1 MHRAPP
7 YADYYCGGLDMNK
20 GLMAVLGCLGVL
32 LFGAFIVAVIF
43 FGQYNRLVKMNE
55 EVKAQWAQVDNQLK
69 RRNDLIPN
77 LEAVVKG
84 ASKHEKDIF
93 DKITQAR
100 AAYGAAKTS
109 GEKMQI
115 ANQIG
120 SDLSRLLVIVES
132 NPQMQAMGVFR
143 DFMVSLE
150 STENRI
156 STERGRYNELVKTYN
171 QSIKVIP
178 GKFFA
183 GMLGYKEE
191 PYFETP
197 ANEKAVP
204 KVDLGN

>member
-1 MHRAPP
+1 
-7 YADYYCGGLDMNK
+7 MNK
-20 GLMAVLGCLGVL
+20 GLGIALGCLGL
-32 LFGAFIVAVIF
+32 LLAGGLIIGIIF
-43 FGQYNRLVKMNE
+43 FGQYNRLVRMDE
-55 EVKAQWAQVDNQLK
+55 EVKSQWAQVDNQLK

-77 LEAVVKG
+77 LQEVVKG

-100 AAYGAAKTS
+100 AAYGSAKS
-109 GEKMQI
+109 PQEKMQI
-115 ANQIG
+115 ANEIG
-120 SDLSRLLVIVES
+120 SNLSRLLVIVES

-156 STERGRYNELVKTYN
+156 STERGRYNEIVKIFN

-178 GKFFA
+178 GRFFA
-183 GMLGYKEE
+183 SMLGYSEK

-197 ANEKAVP
+197 ESEKAAP
-204 KVDLGN
+204 KVDLTK